1 VNLFFDIETIP
12 AEKELKD
19 TIVELER
26 KKEAKKA
33 ESEDLVGDIKK
44 QRSPEN
50 IYRATSLSG
59 DFGRIFCIAYAV
71 GDDSVDVLK
80 GEEKGILTKFWE
92 IANLTDCFV
101 GHNIYNF
108 DLPYIYKRSIIH
120 KIKPANRHLNL
131 SFARYRSNPIYD
143 TMYEWEKW
151 NPKATISLDKLAKV
165 LGLPT
170 SKDGGIDG
178 SKVYDAY
185 LEKRFD
191 EICDYCKKD
200 VELTRKVYKR
210 MNFEEFKL

>member
-1 VNLFFDIETIP
+1 MNLFFDIETIP

-80 GEEKGILTKFWE
+80 GEEKGILTKFW
-92 IANLTDCFV
+92 
-101 GHNIYNF
+101 
-108 DLPYIYKRSIIH
+108 
-120 KIKPANRHLNL
+120 
-131 SFARYRSNPIYD
+131 
-143 TMYEWEKW
+143 
-151 NPKATISLDKLAKV
+151 
-165 LGLPT
+165 
-170 SKDGGIDG
+170 
-178 SKVYDAY
+178 
-185 LEKRFD
+185 
-191 EICDYCKKD
+191 
-200 VELTRKVYKR
+200 
-210 MNFEEFKL
+210 